1 MADDIIEYLRVTRDR
16 NGSDLHLS
24 VGAPPSSRV
33 NGKLQQLAGEPL
45 TPQSCKD
52 LVYAVLTETQR
63 ATLEDTW
70 ELDFALQAE
79 GVGRFRGNAHYC
91 RGNVEAAFRFIPEE
105 IPSLEDLGHGE
116 AVANLC
122 RKKQGLVLIT
132 GMTGAGKTTT
142 LAAMAKK
149 IIQERSCVMVSIE
162 DPIEYVYDHSFG
174 LVKQRELGSDTRS
187 FPAALKSALRQDPD
201 VILVSEMRD
210 LETIRIA
217 VTAAE
222 TGHLVIST
230 LHTIDAPKSLD
241 RMIDVFPPE
250 QQPQI
255 VSQLSNCLVGIVS
268 QRLLERD
275 DAVGRVMASEI
286 MIPNYAIRS
295 VIRDRKF
302 EQILGLMQI
311 GGHEGMH
318 TIDDS
323 LAHLLV
329 NGYISH
335 EEAIAHCRDEEFIN
349 ARFQANLRKKR

>member
-1 MADDIIEYLRVTRDR
+1 MADDIIDFLRETRDR
-16 NGSDLHLS
+16 TGSDLHLT
-24 VGAPPSSRV
+24 VGAPPAARV
-33 NGKLQQLAGEPL
+33 DGKLQPIGTEDL
-45 TPQSCKD
+45 TAQRCKE
-52 LVYAVLTETQR
+52 LVYAVLTEAQR
-63 ATLEDTW
+63 ATLEDVW
-70 ELDFALQAE
+70 ELDFAMQAD
-79 GVGRFRGNAHYC
+79 GIGRFRGNAHFC
-91 RGNVEAAFRFIPEE
+91 RGNVEAAFRFIPEV
-105 IPSLEDLGHGE
+105 IPDLEDLGHGE
-116 AVANLC
+116 TVAGLC
-122 RKKQGLVLIT
+122 NKLQGLVLVT

-142 LAAMAKK
+142 LAAMARK
-149 IIQERSCVMVSIE
+149 ISQVRPCVMVSIE

-174 LVKQRELGSDTRS
+174 LVKQRELGTDTHS

-255 VSQLSNCLVGIVS
+255 ISQLANCLVGIVS
-268 QRLLERD
+268 QRLLERA
-275 DAVGRVMASEI
+275 DAPGRVMASEI

-311 GGHEGMH
+311 GAHDGMH

-329 NGYISH
+329 NGYISFGD
-335 EEAIAHCRDEEFIN
+335 AVAHCRDVDSIST
-349 ARFQANLRKKR
+349 RYQASLRKK

>member
-1 MADDIIEYLRVTRDR
+1 MADDIIDFLRETRDR
-16 NGSDLHLS
+16 TGSDLHLT
-24 VGAPPSSRV
+24 VWAPPAARV
-33 NGKLQQLAGEPL
+33 NGKLQPIGNEDL
-45 TPQSCKD
+45 TGQRCKE
-52 LVYAVLTETQR
+52 LVYAVLTEAQR
-63 ATLEDTW
+63 ATLEDVW
-70 ELDFALQAE
+70 ELDFALQAD
-79 GVGRFRGNAHYC
+79 GIGRFRGNAHFC
-91 RGNVEAAFRFIPEE
+91 RGNVEAAFRFIPEV
-105 IPSLEDLGHGE
+105 IPDLEDLGHGE
-116 AVANLC
+116 TVAGLC
-122 RKKQGLVLIT
+122 NKLQGLVLVT

-149 IIQERSCVMVSIE
+149 ISQVRPCVMVSIE

-174 LVKQRELGSDTRS
+174 LVKQRELGTDTHS
-187 FPAALKSALRQDPD
+187 LPAALKSALRQDPD

-255 VSQLSNCLVGIVS
+255 ISQLSNCLVGIVS
-268 QRLLERD
+268 QRLLERAD
-275 DAVGRVMASEI
+275 SPGRVMASEI

-311 GGHEGMH
+311 GAHDGMH

-329 NGYISH
+329 HCHISFGD
-335 EEAIAHCRDEEFIN
+335 AIAHCRDEESIS
-349 ARFQANLRKKR
+349 ARYQASLRKK

>member
-1 MADDIIEYLRVTRDR
+1 MADDIIDFLRETRDR
-16 NGSDLHLS
+16 NGSDLHLT
-24 VGAPPSSRV
+24 VGAPPATRV
-33 NGKLQQLAGEPL
+33 NGKLQPL
-45 TPQSCKD
+45 GTEDLTAQRCKE
-52 LVYAVLTETQR
+52 LVYAVLTEAQR
-63 ATLEDTW
+63 ATLEDVW
-70 ELDFALQAE
+70 ELDFALQADSI
-79 GVGRFRGNAHYC
+79 GRFRGNAHFC
-91 RGNVEAAFRFIPEE
+91 RSNVEAAFRFIPEI
-105 IPSLEDLGHGE
+105 IPDLEDLGHGE
-116 AVANLC
+116 TVAGLC
-122 RKKQGLVLIT
+122 NKLQGLVLVT

-149 IIQERSCVMVSIE
+149 ISQVRPCVMVSIE
-162 DPIEYVYDHSFG
+162 DPIEYVFDHSYG
-174 LVKQRELGSDTRS
+174 LVKQRELGTDTHS

-210 LETIRIA
+210 LDTIRIA

-255 VSQLSNCLVGIVS
+255 ISQLSNCLIGIVS
-268 QRLLERD
+268 QRLLERAD
-275 DAVGRVMASEI
+275 SPGRVMASEI

-311 GGHEGMH
+311 GAHDGMH

-329 NGYISH
+329 HGYISFGD
-335 EEAIAHCRDEEFIN
+335 AMTHCRDEEAIT
-349 ARFQANLRKKR
+349 ARYQASRKKGK